1 MYVCI
6 KLSMYLVE
14 ISISSLNQN
23 NEQSPWTSQNL
34 YFQSNFSVLK
44 ISGIFPE
51 KKKSMKNIWIGAQL
65 LLINVFEKFDF

>member
-44 ISGIFPE
+44 ISRIFL
-51 KKKSMKNIWIGAQL
+51 KKFSMKNIWIGAQL